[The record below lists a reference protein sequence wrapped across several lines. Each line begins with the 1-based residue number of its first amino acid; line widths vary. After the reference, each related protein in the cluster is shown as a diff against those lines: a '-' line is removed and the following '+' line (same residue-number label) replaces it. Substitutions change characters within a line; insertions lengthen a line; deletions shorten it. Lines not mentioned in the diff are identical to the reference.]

1 MCDKR
6 IGTELGML
14 NNLIKRQMVC
24 ITDKD
29 EMANVT
35 GMQAMILWFLMQT
48 KEERFQRDV
57 ETYFR
62 IRRSTATGILNLM
75 EEHGLL
81 RREPVEQDRRLKR
94 LVLTDCAKALYERIQ
109 QAMDQ
114 TEALME
120 EGIDPEELAVWFRV
134 CEKIRANLENY
145 QRKASEGQG

>member
-24 ITDKD
+24 TTGKD
-29 EMANVT
+29 EMANIT
-35 GMQAMILWFLMQT
+35 GMQAE
-48 KEERFQRDV
+48 EERFQRDI

-75 EEHGLL
+75 EDHGLL
-81 RREPVEQDRRLKR
+81 RRETVEQDRRLKR
-94 LVLTDCAKALYERIQ
+94 LVLTDRAKALYERIQ
-109 QAMDQ
+109 QAMAQ

-134 CEKIRANLENY
+134 CEKIRANLEKH
-145 QRKASEGQG
+145 QRKASEGQR

>member
-24 ITDKD
+24 IADKD
-29 EMANVT
+29 ELENIT
-35 GMQAMILWFLMQT
+35 GMQSMILCFLMQS
-48 KEERFQRDV
+48 KEDRFQRDV
-57 ETYFR
+57 ETFFR

-75 EEHGLL
+75 EDHGLL

-94 LVLTDCAKALYERIQ
+94 LVLTDRAKALYERIQ
-109 QAMDQ
+109 QAMAQ

-134 CEKIRANLENY
+134 CEKIRANLEKY

>member
-14 NNLIKRQMVC
+14 NNLIKRRMVC
-24 ITDKD
+24 TTGKD
-29 EMANVT
+29 EMANIT
-35 GMQAMILWFLMQT
+35 GMQAMILWFLMQA
-48 KEERFQRDV
+48 KEERFQRDI

-75 EEHGLL
+75 EDHGLL

-94 LVLTDCAKALYERIQ
+94 LVLTDRAKALYERIQ
-109 QAMDQ
+109 QAMAQ

-134 CEKIRANLENY
+134 SEKIRANLEKY
-145 QRKASEGQG
+145 QRKAS

>member
-14 NNLIKRQMVC
+14 GNLLKRQMIC
-24 ITDKD
+24 TTGKG
-29 EMANVT
+29 EMENIT
-35 GMQAMILWFLMQT
+35 GMQSMILWFLMQT
-48 KEERFQRDV
+48 TEPRFQRDV
-57 ETYFR
+57 ETQFR

-81 RREPVEQDRRLKR
+81 LREPVEQDRRLKR
-94 LVLTDCAKALYERIQ
+94 LVLTDRAKALYERIQ
-109 QAMDQ
+109 QAMVQ

-120 EGIDPEELAVWFRV
+120 EGIDPEDLAVWFRV
-134 CEKIRANLENY
+134 CDKIRANLENY

>member
-24 ITDKD
+24 AAERADMDNI
-29 EMANVT
+29 T
-35 GMQAMILWFLMQT
+35 GMQSRILWFLMQT
-48 KEERFQRDV
+48 KEPRFQRDV
-57 ETYFR
+57 ETHFR

-81 RREPVEQDRRLKR
+81 LREPVEQDRRLKR
-94 LVLTDCAKALYERIQ
+94 LVPTERAVALYERIR
-109 QAMDQ
+109 QAMEQ
-114 TEALME
+114 TESLMLQ
-120 EGIDPEELAVWFRV
+120 GINQKDLETWFRV

>member
-14 NNLIKRQMVC
+14 GNLLKRQMVC
-24 ITDKD
+24 TTGKD
-29 EMANVT
+29 EMANIT
-35 GMQAMILWFLMQT
+35 GMH
-48 KEERFQRDV
+48 
-57 ETYFR
+57 FR

-81 RREPVEQDRRLKR
+81 RREPVEHDRRLKR

-120 EGIDPEELAVWFRV
+120 EGIDPEELAVWFSV

>member
-14 NNLIKRQMVC
+14 NNLIKRQMGC
-24 ITDKD
+24 TTGKADMDNI
-29 EMANVT
+29 T
-35 GMQAMILWFLMQT
+35 GMQSRILWFLMQT
-48 KEERFQRDV
+48 KEDRFQRDV
-57 ETYFR
+57 ETHFR

-81 RREPVEQDRRLKR
+81 LRQPVEQDRRLKR
-94 LVLTDCAKALYERIQ
+94 LVPTQRAVALYERIQ
-109 QAMDQ
+109 QAMEQ
-114 TEALME
+114 TEALMLQ
-120 EGIDPEELAVWFRV
+120 GINRKDLDVWFRV